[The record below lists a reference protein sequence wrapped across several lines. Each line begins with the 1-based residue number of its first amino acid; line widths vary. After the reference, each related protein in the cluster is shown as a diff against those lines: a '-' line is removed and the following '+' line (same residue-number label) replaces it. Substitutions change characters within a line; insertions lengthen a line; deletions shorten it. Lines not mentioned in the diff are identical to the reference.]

1 MQEYRTTV
9 TRKGQITIP
18 AEIRRILGL
27 KEGDHVAL
35 VLDRGQVRLSR
46 SQGVVA
52 HTAGMLKTTG
62 APLTAEEL
70 CEAGEQA
77 IADATVERSGV

>member
-27 KEGDHVAL
+27 KEGDRVAL
-35 VLDRGQVRLSR
+35 VLDKDQVRLSR
-46 SQGVVA
+46 SRGVVA
-52 HTAGMLKTTG
+52 RTAGMLRTTA

-70 CEAGEQA
+70 REIGEQT